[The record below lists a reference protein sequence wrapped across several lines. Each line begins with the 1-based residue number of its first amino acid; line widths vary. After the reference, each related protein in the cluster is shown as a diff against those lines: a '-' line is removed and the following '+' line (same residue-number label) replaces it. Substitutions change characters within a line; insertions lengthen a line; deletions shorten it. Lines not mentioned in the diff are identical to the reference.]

1 MKKLAIS
8 LAALAV
14 TAMVSAPTIA
24 ATQWNFGGRLAYKT
38 FWTQNHSGK
47 ERLPDLQGG
56 GKALKN
62 DGYLDWGTQA
72 NTQLQIYARA
82 DRFKGYIE
90 MGWDYDRNSVWTRE
104 YWGDYRF
111 NDMLSI
117 TVGQQH
123 QLFSQLNNQVW
134 GGDWDSNGI
143 GTAFA
148 APTPKI
154 TINYGNFHFALSKP
168 YDKRVRNEGGFSY
181 KVWDS
186 ATSSYVSGFGSADIN
201 TYIPQLQAS
210 YLYFA
215 DTWKLHLGAGYQW
228 TQLDDIAALNG
239 KDKNIHSWIITA
251 EGDIDFGPLYLQLA
265 ASVGQNWSDAGWND
279 ESSAVVDPR
288 GTSYFNQNMGV
299 HVYKNK
305 LKDTTSAMIA
315 FTAGYHL
322 TEALRFEGG
331 AAYRY
336 DDNNVFHDHG
346 NAMNFYLQAAYT
358 IAPGFV
364 ITPEIGYIDYG
375 KAVGNKAASVKSKDQ
390 GYLWYA
396 GAQWAMYF

>member
-1 MKKLAIS
+1 MKKLAIG

-14 TAMVSAPTIA
+14 TAMVSAPALA

-38 FWTQNHSGK
+38 FWTQNHSGREK
-47 ERLPDLQGG
+47 TPDMEGG
-56 GKALKN
+56 GKLLKN
-62 DGYLDWGTQA
+62 DGFLDWGTQA

-111 NDMLSI
+111 NDMFSI
-117 TVGQQH
+117 TIGQQH
-123 QLFSQLNNQVW
+123 QLFSQINNQVY

-154 TINYGNFHFALSKP
+154 TLNYGNFHFALSKP
-168 YDKRVRNEGGFSY
+168 YNKRAQNGGSLSY
-181 KVWDS
+181 
-186 ATSSYVSGFGSADIN
+186 TGFGTSDVN
-201 TYIPQLQAS
+201 TYLPQLQAS

-215 DTWKLHLGAGYQW
+215 DTWKLHLGGGYQYL
-228 TQLDDIAALNG
+228 QLDDIAGLNG
-239 KDKNIHSWIITA
+239 KDKSIHSWIVTA
-251 EGDIDFGPLYLQLA
+251 QGDIDFGPLYLQMH

-279 ESSAVVDPR
+279 ESSAVIDPR

-299 HVYKNK
+299 QVYKGK
-305 LKDTTSAMIA
+305 LKSTTSAMIGA
-315 FTAGYHL
+315 TVGYHL

-331 AAYRY
+331 ASYRY
-336 DDNNVFHDHG
+336 DDNNAFDDNG

-358 IAPGFV
+358 VAPGFV

-375 KAVGNKAASVKSKDQ
+375 KTVGNKASGTKSKDQ